1 MVILIVT
8 FGKSDLRE
16 SSHFVRRDSPKA
28 RGRPLLESRD
38 DYSSPDSRD
47 DYSSQRG
54 HVNGVTSINQ
64 LMIIDLTTLANSNH
78 IETDIL
84 NIIPLGYLRTSDG
97 L

>member
-28 RGRPLLESRD
+28 RGRPLLE
-38 DYSSPDSRD
+38 SRD